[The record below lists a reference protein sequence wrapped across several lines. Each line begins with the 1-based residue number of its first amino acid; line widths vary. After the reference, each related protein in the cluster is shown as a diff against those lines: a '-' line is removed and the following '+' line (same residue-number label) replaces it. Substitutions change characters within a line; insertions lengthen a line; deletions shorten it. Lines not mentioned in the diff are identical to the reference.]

1 MQSKPMLCSQTPLSN
16 DNGVEGLG
24 ALDYTIGTV
33 DDWVEHLG
41 SDGDLEVARY
51 LTPCSAPLL
60 HGTFA
65 LGSRPSA
72 ALFTDPLTSR
82 ASLAVA
88 RGGFPEGGS
97 DTGSCGLPIEQ
108 DGVVVDSWN
117 MPGLLSIRDPVL
129 RAEG

>member
-1 MQSKPMLCSQTPLSN
+1 MLCSQTPLPN

-41 SDGDLEVARY
+41 SDGGLEVARY

-117 MPGLLSIRDPVL
+117 MPPGLLSIRDPVL
-129 RAEG
+129 RAEPG